1 MRLIDADRLKR
12 QVEGRSWRAK
22 GKMVELID
30 NSPTI
35 RVGENTCK
43 HRTPDGVC
51 KLYTDEHF
59 TSFCVDGPCPNEEPI
74 TEDEAPEVKHR
85 RWIPVNERLPKQGQ
99 EVICQCRA
107 RIIKVLKLDADGDW
121 YQDASHCYMRG
132 FVIAWMPLPEPYKEV
147 EA

>member
-30 NSPTI
+30 DSPTI

-51 KLYTDEHF
+51 KLYTDDEV
-59 TSFCVDGPCPNEEPI
+59 TSYCVDGPCPNEEPI
-74 TEDEAPEVKHR
+74 PEDETSDVKHG
-85 RWIPVNERLPKQGQ
+85 RWVIKDNPGTGWYRVTCSECGEDVTSTVPVIGFFPN
-99 EVICQCRA
+99 A
-107 RIIKVLKLDADGDW
+107 KVVWDYCPNCGAKMNTEEG
-121 YQDASHCYMRG
+121 
-132 FVIAWMPLPEPYKEV
+132 
-147 EA
+147 EAHEQN

>member
-1 MRLIDADRLKR
+1 MRLIDAD
-12 QVEGRSWRAK
+12 
-22 GKMVELID
+22 ELLTAFPADDEPMLTKSCVRMTIQHM
-30 NSPTI
+30 PTI

-74 TEDEAPEVKHR
+74 PEVEPVKHGRWLDDNR
-85 RWIPVNERLPKQGQ
+85 RPKSSRFVCSVCG
-99 EVICQCRA
+99 EVAYYPQNHRSDKPRA
-107 RIIKVLKLDADGDW
+107 CG
-121 YQDASHCYMRG
+121 Y
-132 FVIAWMPLPEPYKEV
+132 PYCPNCGALMDKEEGE

>member
-22 GKMVELID
+22 GKMIELID
-30 NSPTI
+30 DSPTI

-74 TEDEAPEVKHR
+74 PDVKHG
-85 RWIPVNERLPKQGQ
+85 RWVPVAERLPENGSD
-99 EVICQCRA
+99 
-107 RIIKVLKLDADGDW
+107 VLGWRENFGIFPANYDHGRFFDCMFDRFADD
-121 YQDASHCYMRG
+121 
-132 FVIAWMPLPEPYKEV
+132 VVAWMSLPEPYKGEQ
-147 EA
+147 E

>member
-22 GKMVELID
+22 DKMVELID

-51 KLYTDEHF
+51 KLYTD
-59 TSFCVDGPCPNEEPI
+59 DMDLKEEAE
-74 TEDEAPEVKHR
+74 TKDEP
-85 RWIPVNERLPKQGQ
+85 
-99 EVICQCRA
+99 
-107 RIIKVLKLDADGDW
+107 
-121 YQDASHCYMRG
+121 
-132 FVIAWMPLPEPYKEV
+132 
-147 EA
+147 

>member
-22 GKMVELID
+22 GKMIELID
-30 NSPTI
+30 DSPTI

-51 KLYTDEHF
+51 KLYTDERF

-74 TEDEAPEVKHR
+74 TEDEAPEVKHG
-85 RWIPVNERLPKQGQ
+85 RWEEKTVNN
-99 EVICQCRA
+99 CRIDEWQSA
-107 RIIKVLKLDADGDW
+107 RCSACGRYHTTPYLYYFTDYQYCPCCGAVMDLKEEAETED
-121 YQDASHCYMRG
+121 
-132 FVIAWMPLPEPYKEV
+132 EP
-147 EA
+147 

>member
-30 NSPTI
+30 DSPTI
-35 RVGENTCK
+35 RVRENTCK

-51 KLYTDEHF
+51 KLYTDDEV

-74 TEDEAPEVKHR
+74 LEDETPDVKHG
-85 RWIPVNERLPKQGQ
+85 RWINDNGLYKCSVCNTFTITGWANCILIDQMNKT
-99 EVICQCRA
+99 
-107 RIIKVLKLDADGDW
+107 
-121 YQDASHCYMRG
+121 MRYCNNCG
-132 FVIAWMPLPEPYKEV
+132 AKMDIESEGEKE
-147 EA
+147 

>member
-22 GKMVELID
+22 SKMVELID

-51 KLYTDEHF
+51 KLYTDDEV
-59 TSFCVDGPCPNEEPI
+59 TSYCVDGPCPNEEPI
-74 TEDEAPEVKHR
+74 PEDETPDVRHGKNISEKGFLCSVCGFGDFGGF
-85 RWIPVNERLPKQGQ
+85 NGYEPKYCPCCGAQMD
-99 EVICQCRA
+99 
-107 RIIKVLKLDADGDW
+107 LKEEAETKD
-121 YQDASHCYMRG
+121 
-132 FVIAWMPLPEPYKEV
+132 EP
-147 EA
+147 